1 MYMTGSAGSVSA
13 NSWDGMIAN
22 SLQRMA
28 KEMVACAVA
37 EAVTTNLRHNP
48 VCFFVWRNVDHNV
61 HQSPSSSHR
70 FPGVSLVHKCTR
82 VSSWSHSI
90 LHLGVTATFGHLRER
105 VPEVHWAFLSE
116 EKDWTSD
123 TKNILH
129 FFLTILRKLWGS
141 DTQFHAD
148 DLLKWKWLNEFASYY
163 DNTATA
169 LPQLQILLCQ
179 SLTSK
184 TS

>member
-13 NSWDGMIAN
+13 NSCDGRIAN

-105 VPEVHWAFLSE
+105 APEVHWAFLSE
-116 EKDWTSD
+116 KKNWTSD
-123 TKNILH
+123 TKNLFTLPLDYTEEVVGFRYSVPCWWFIE
-129 FFLTILRKLWGS
+129 IYWSYVLRNWN
-141 DTQFHAD
+141 
-148 DLLKWKWLNEFASYY
+148 DLLKVAKWVCI
-163 DNTATA
+163 
-169 LPQLQILLCQ
+169 ILW
-179 SLTSK
+179 
-184 TS
+184 